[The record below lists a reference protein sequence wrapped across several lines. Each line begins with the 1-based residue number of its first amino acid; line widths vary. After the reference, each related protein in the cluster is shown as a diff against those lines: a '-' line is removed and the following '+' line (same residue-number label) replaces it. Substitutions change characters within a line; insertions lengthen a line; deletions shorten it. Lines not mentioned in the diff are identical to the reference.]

1 MTLQPLLRW
10 GMDKH
15 KQQLSPSSRLTQWL
29 QDEGEKRDDKEEETM
44 MGTMGGTQVSIPENH
59 DERRRQDIQA
69 GMELKR
75 DEIHGWEK
83 YDGKIP

>member
-1 MTLQPLLRW
+1 
-10 GMDKH
+10 
-15 KQQLSPSSRLTQWL
+15 
-29 QDEGEKRDDKEEETM
+29 M
-44 MGTMGGTQVSIPENH
+44 MGTMGGTRVSIPENH